1 MLHPMKTTTVLAT
14 LALLAAG
21 ACKSSTGSDPKPIT
35 GEDSFTGPSLASY
48 APYSE
53 NGYNWSIQNGSL
65 VAVGPAIQAVLTR
78 VGLTMTNGW
87 VETVS
92 SRADDGGLVVRYQ
105 SGTDYYLLAFR
116 DDAAPSPRGSEN
128 LAVYH
133 HEGTAYDQMWVKDV
147 AWPRGAAKTIR
158 FEADGDKLR
167 VYFDGALQVELTPS
181 PAINDHAPYTGA
193 GSLGLRYYGD
203 DAGWITTFDTFRWYV
218 LP

>member
-1 MLHPMKTTTVLAT
+1 MKTKTTLAA
-14 LALLAAG
+14 LALLALG
-21 ACKSSTGSDPKPIT
+21 ACKSSTGSDPKPIS
-35 GEDSFTGPSLASY
+35 GEDSFTTPSLTAY

-65 VAVGPAIQAVLTR
+65 VGAGPATQAVLTR

-87 VETVS
+87 VEAVS
-92 SRADDGGLVVRYQ
+92 SHADDGGLVVRYQ

-116 DDAAPSPRGSEN
+116 DDAAPSPRGSQN

-147 AWPRGAAKTIR
+147 DWPRGTAKTVR
-158 FEADGDKLR
+158 FEAAGDKLR
-167 VYFDGALQVELTPS
+167 VYFDGALQAELTPS
-181 PAINDHAPYTGA
+181 PVINDHFPYTGG
-193 GSLGLRYYGD
+193 GSLGLRYSAA
-203 DAGWITTFDTFRWYV
+203 DATWITTFDTFRWYV